1 MTVKQKDI
9 NMLDP
14 ILKEQYNIIEDT
26 ENLSEVDDIEYYFS
40 ESDDDFEC
48 GQGYYKDT
56 ITHIVYID
64 GKYYKVIVTA
74 NIVSSKQDR
83 GDRLYWVEDISHVTF
98 TEIDKP
104 EYKNAELT
112 YLYFRE
118 FELNNAMRV
127 LKDAD
132 IKYFLTKEGDE

>member
-1 MTVKQKDI
+1 
-9 NMLDP
+9 MLDP
-14 ILKEQYNIIEDT
+14 ILKEQYNIIEDA

-40 ESDDDFEC
+40 ECYDDFDC
-48 GQGYYKDT
+48 GQGYYEDN
-56 ITHIVYID
+56 ITHIAYID
-64 GKYYKVIVTA
+64 SKYYMVIITA
-74 NIVSSKQDR
+74 NIASAKQDR